1 MVYEKSDSR
10 WRSWLTEDEAARV
23 AEIDAAEEALKP
35 LRIERQMIANRAVQ
49 RARYHEKKVPAP
61 EAKRRERQRTKA

>member
-10 WRSWLTEDEAARV
+10 WRSWLTEEEAARV

-49 RARYHEKKVPAP
+49 RARYE
-61 EAKRRERQRTKA
+61 ERKRREKAKS